1 MKNYK
6 SLIISAIFVL
16 GALGAQAQ
24 NRGIEIAKKSYD
36 QEKGFQNYSVNVS
49 MLLSNSKGKE
59 ITRNLIMKVLEVK
72 DDGNKSLMEFENP
85 ADVKGTV
92 VLTFTHRTKDN
103 DQWLYLPA
111 LGRVKRISAS
121 SKSGSFLGSEFAFED
136 LASPEIEKYTFKFLN
151 ETTWKTNNV
160 YVVERIP
167 NDKNSGYSKQLVYYN
182 KENYRVEKIE
192 YFDRKSTHVKTLE
205 FIGYKEFE
213 NGIAKPSTL
222 SMKNQKNGK
231 ATSLN
236 YTNYKFKDETIR
248 ELDFT
253 PTGMTGL

>member
-1 MKNYK
+1 MKKNR
-6 SLIISAIFVL
+6 SLIIGVMLVL
-16 GALGAQAQ
+16 GTLIAQAQ
-24 NRGIEIAKKSYD
+24 DHGFEIAKKSYNN
-36 QEKGFQNYSVNVS
+36 EKGFQNYSVNVS
-49 MLLSNSKGKE
+49 MLLSNGKGKE
-59 ITRNLIMKVLEVK
+59 ITRNLIMKVMEEK

-92 VLTFTHRTKDN
+92 VLTFTHKTMDD

-111 LGRVKRISAS
+111 LGRVKRISSS

-136 LASPEIEKYTFKFLN
+136 LASPELEKFTFKFLK
-151 ETTWKTNNV
+151 ETTWKNSAV
-160 YVVERIP
+160 YLVERIP
-167 NDKNSGYSKQLVYYN
+167 KDKNSGYSKQLVYYN

-213 NGIAKPSTL
+213 NGIAKPSKL
-222 SMKNQKNGK
+222 SMQNQKNGK

-236 YTNYKFKDETIR
+236 YANYKFKDKTIR

-253 PTGMTGL
+253 PTGMKGM

>member
-1 MKNYK
+1 MKKYK
-6 SLIISAIFVL
+6 SSIVCAILVL
-16 GALGAQAQ
+16 CSVTVQAQ
-24 NRGIEIAKKSYD
+24 NNGLEIAKKSYD
-36 QEKGFQNYSVNVS
+36 NEKGFENYSVNVS
-49 MLLSNSKGKE
+49 MLLSNGKGKE

-111 LGRVKRISAS
+111 LGRVKRISSA

-136 LASPEIEKYTFKFLN
+136 LASPEIEKFNFKFLE
-151 ETTWKTNNV
+151 ETTWETKNV

-167 NDKNSGYSKQLVYYN
+167 VDKNSGYSKQWVYYN

-192 YFDRKSTHVKTLE
+192 YFDRKGIHVKTLE
-205 FIGYKEFE
+205 FIGYKVFE
-213 NGIAKPSTL
+213 NGIAKPSQL

-231 ATSLN
+231 ATSLT
-236 YTNYKFKDETIR
+236 YVNYKFQNENIS

-253 PTGMTGL
+253 PTGITGL

>member
-1 MKNYK
+1 M
-6 SLIISAIFVL
+6 
-16 GALGAQAQ
+16 
-24 NRGIEIAKKSYD
+24 
-36 QEKGFQNYSVNVS
+36 
-49 MLLSNSKGKE
+49 
-59 ITRNLIMKVLEVK
+59 
-72 DDGNKSLMEFENP
+72 
-85 ADVKGTV
+85 
-92 VLTFTHRTKDN
+92 
-103 DQWLYLPA
+103 
-111 LGRVKRISAS
+111 
-121 SKSGSFLGSEFAFED
+121 
-136 LASPEIEKYTFKFLN
+136 
-151 ETTWKTNNV
+151 
-160 YVVERIP
+160 VERIP

>member
-1 MKNYK
+1 MKNFK
-6 SLIISAIFVL
+6 SLIICTMFVL
-16 GALGAQAQ
+16 GATMAQAQ
-24 NRGIEIAKKSYD
+24 NRGLEIATKSYD
-36 QEKGFQNYSVNVS
+36 QDKGFQNYSVNVS
-49 MLLSNSKGKE
+49 MLLSNGKGKE

-136 LASPEIEKYTFKFLN
+136 LASPEIEKFTFKFLN
-151 ETTWKTNNV
+151 ESTWNTKNV
-160 YVVERIP
+160 YVVERVP

-182 KENYRVEKIE
+182 VDNYLVEKIE
-192 YFDRKSTHVKTLE
+192 YFDRKSAHVKTLE
-205 FIGYKEFE
+205 FIGYEVFE

-222 SMKNQKNGK
+222 LMKNQKNGK

-236 YTNYKFKDETIR
+236 YTNYKFKDVTIR
-248 ELDFT
+248 ELDFS
-253 PTGMTGL
+253 PTGMEGL